1 MKNRDTIRLYAKKF
15 ASQTQLDVLEE
26 YDDQQAGLQVAL
38 TSLLSEKE
46 DLEKILKI
54 IEKAAE
60 WSIQYINW
68 QKFELRTLNE

>member
-1 MKNRDTIRLYAKKF
+1 
-15 ASQTQLDVLEE
+15 
-26 YDDQQAGLQVAL
+26 
-38 TSLLSEKE
+38 LLSEKE